1 LLYCA
6 DSERRRR
13 QVFLGDSGNYP
24 RETPFHENGQTDRSR
39 PLCRVGILVK
49 WPLADTGSRRTQKLC
64 ATRHPPPLQI
74 MDAGALRA
82 ARISSRPLAVATTD
96 NALLAPEPAAGRHKR
111 SRTPADITTTK
122 GTPARRGGAHR

>member
-1 LLYCA
+1 MARMNHGC
-6 DSERRRR
+6 
-13 QVFLGDSGNYP
+13 
-24 RETPFHENGQTDRSR
+24 
-39 PLCRVGILVK
+39 
-49 WPLADTGSRRTQKLC
+49 
-64 ATRHPPPLQI
+64 
-74 MDAGALRA
+74 GALRA